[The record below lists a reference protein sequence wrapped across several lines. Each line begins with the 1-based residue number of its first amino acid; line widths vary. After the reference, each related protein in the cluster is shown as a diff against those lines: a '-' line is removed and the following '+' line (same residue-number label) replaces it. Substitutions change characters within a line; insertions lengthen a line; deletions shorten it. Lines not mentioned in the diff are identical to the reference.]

1 MVGDDK
7 PRCNPCPT
15 TRNVFCPVCG
25 KADTGALKRVRLM
38 GFVGVAHS
46 TSPKIEAFLDSGD
59 PAALN

>member
-1 MVGDDK
+1 
-7 PRCNPCPT
+7 
-15 TRNVFCPVCG
+15 VFCPVCG